1 VVKTPGD
8 APVLFKGFQRRSY
21 RLVGDPQRLARLLV
35 RAATKMARIGGQ
47 GISGLH
53 SDLTRLVALV
63 KAWLSGE
70 YRDVSSATIIS
81 VVAAILYFVV
91 PLDAIPDFILGWGLV
106 DDVAVVSYVTSL
118 VLDELERFEIWR
130 ANAASSED
138 NDRGTKEEP

>member
-1 VVKTPGD
+1 MAKTSGG

-21 RLVGDPQRLARLLV
+21 RLVGDPQRLGRLLV
-35 RAATKMARIGGQ
+35 RAASKMAQIGGQ
-47 GISGLH
+47 GISGLRR
-53 SDLTRLVALV
+53 DLTRLVALV

-70 YRDVSSATIIS
+70 YRDVSSATLIS

-106 DDVAVVSYVTSL
+106 DDVAVVSYVMSL

-130 ANAASSED
+130 ANAVSSEE
-138 NDRGTKEEP
+138 NDRGTKEDP

>member
-1 VVKTPGD
+1 MAKTSRG

-21 RLVGDPQRLARLLV
+21 RLVGDPQRLGRLLV
-35 RAATKMARIGGQ
+35 RAASKMAQIGGQ
-47 GISGLH
+47 GISGLRR
-53 SDLTRLVALV
+53 DLTRLVALV

-70 YRDVSSATIIS
+70 YRDVSSATLIL

-130 ANAASSED
+130 ANAVSSEE
-138 NDRGTKEEP
+138 NDRGTKEDP